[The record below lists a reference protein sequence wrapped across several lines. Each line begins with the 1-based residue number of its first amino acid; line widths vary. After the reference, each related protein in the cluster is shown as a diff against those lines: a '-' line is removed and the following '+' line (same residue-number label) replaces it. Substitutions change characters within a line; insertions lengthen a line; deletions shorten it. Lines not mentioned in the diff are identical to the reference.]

1 MIVPEEVRDALESVL
16 GSGIA
21 DAESLIGGDIN
32 KAARVALHDG
42 ETIMLKWNRAA
53 GPDFFAAEAHGLETL
68 AAAEAIRVP
77 GVIAVGAGFLALEWI
92 EKERRFL
99 DRDAFGER
107 FGRALANLHRHT
119 TDLYGLERDN
129 YIGTLPQSNAQGA
142 SWLAFYR
149 EERIGAQLRIAQE
162 RGKLI
167 REREEALFELMD
179 RLGEW
184 IDDSAI
190 VPSLLHG
197 DLWSGNFMIGVG
209 GEPVLIDP
217 AVYYGHREI
226 DLAMTELFGGFPGS
240 FYAAY
245 NESYPLDGYEERRAL
260 YQLYPL
266 MVHMNLF
273 GGSYGTR
280 VDNIA
285 RYYVG

>member
-1 MIVPEEVRDALESVL
+1 LIVPEEVREAIESAL
-16 GSGIA
+16 GTGIA
-21 DAESLIGGDIN
+21 DARPLTGGDIN
-32 KAARVALHDG
+32 KAARVVLQDN

-53 GPDFFAAEAHGLETL
+53 GPDFFAAEAHGLKTL
-68 AAAEAIRVP
+68 AAASALRVP

-107 FGRALANLHRHT
+107 FGRALADLHRHT
-119 TDLYGLERDN
+119 ADSHGLDRDN

-142 SWLAFYR
+142 CWLAFYR
-149 EERIGAQLRIAQE
+149 EERIGAQLHIARE
-162 RGKLI
+162 RGRLV
-167 REREEALFELMD
+167 REREEALLELMD
-179 RLGEW
+179 HLSEW

-217 AVYYGHREI
+217 AVYYGHREV

-273 GGSYGTR
+273 GGSYSAR

-285 RYYVG
+285 RYYLG